1 VVETT
6 KEIFLSKDI
15 VFNYFSS
22 LVNHFFKILPM
33 FESKEESLST
43 YLESLQVEL
52 LGFEG
57 LVVAINNDPYYLV
70 LLSILQYFI
79 DNPDASV
86 KVVKREV
93 FRAISICNR
102 LKACYASEV
111 EK

>member
-1 VVETT
+1 
-6 KEIFLSKDI
+6 
-15 VFNYFSS
+15 
-22 LVNHFFKILPM
+22 M

-52 LGFEG
+52 LGFER
-57 LVVAINNDPYYLV
+57 LVVAINNDPYYVV